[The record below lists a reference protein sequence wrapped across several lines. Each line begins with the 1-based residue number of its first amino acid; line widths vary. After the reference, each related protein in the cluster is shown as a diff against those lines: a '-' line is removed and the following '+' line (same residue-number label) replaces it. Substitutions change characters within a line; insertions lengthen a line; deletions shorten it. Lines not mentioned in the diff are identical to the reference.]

1 MKHVAKARARFLCA
15 IALTLA
21 FTGAVFGEQDPPRL
35 EAEDEILSLD
45 FTDSTLRE
53 VLEAIGDEV
62 GLQFLFDDKVDL
74 GATTSV
80 SLSDTSVLD
89 ALRFVAR
96 SNRLFYVVR
105 GSQSVL
111 IAPDTRQKRQEHMP
125 QGMRTFQLDHADPRT
140 VITVLRS
147 LLQTRNLVH
156 DDRLNTVTM
165 KDTVGQLDIAEE
177 IIDRL
182 DRESDEA
189 PDIRAV
195 DREPFWVG
203 TEFSQDLRSRGD
215 SIPRL
220 ELDMEQAVT
229 LDLDNS
235 TVRQVFETLGNVAG
249 IQFVF
254 ALEIDLSQPASF
266 ALSKMSV
273 QEALDTVNQRLGN
286 FSVVW
291 DSRTVFIAPDSR
303 GRRLAEENVA
313 IQFFYLSHADPREV
327 ITALRSLIQIR
338 QIAEIPRLNAV
349 VIKET
354 VVNLETAQEV
364 VERMDRADAKTVS
377 DVGS

>member
-1 MKHVAKARARFLCA
+1 
-15 IALTLA
+15 
-21 FTGAVFGEQDPPRL
+21 
-35 EAEDEILSLD
+35 
-45 FTDSTLRE
+45 
-53 VLEAIGDEV
+53 
-62 GLQFLFDDKVDL
+62 
-74 GATTSV
+74 
-80 SLSDTSVLD
+80 LSDTSVLD
-89 ALRFVAR
+89 ALRFVTR
-96 SNRLFYVVR
+96 SNRHFYVVR

-327 ITALRSLIQIR
+327 ITALRSLIQSR

-354 VVNLETAQEV
+354 VVNLKTAQEV

>member
-1 MKHVAKARARFLCA
+1 MKHVAKARAWFLCA

-273 QEALDTVNQRLGN
+273 QETLDTVNQRLGN

-327 ITALRSLIQIR
+327 ITALRSLIQSR
-338 QIAEIPRLNAV
+338 KIAEIPRLNAV
-349 VIKET
+349 VIKEN
-354 VVNLETAQEV
+354 VAKLEIAQEA
-364 VERMDRADAKTVS
+364 VERMDRDDAKAAS
-377 DVGS
+377 DEDR

>member
-1 MKHVAKARARFLCA
+1 MKHVSKVRARFLCA

-45 FTDSTLRE
+45 FTDSTIRE

-80 SLSDTSVLD
+80 SLSDTTVLD
-89 ALRFVAR
+89 ALRFVAQ

-105 GSQSVL
+105 GSQSVF

-125 QGMRTFQLDHADPRT
+125 QGMRTFQLDHADPQT

-147 LLQTRNLVH
+147 LLQPGNLVH
-156 DDRLNTVTM
+156 DDQLNTVTM
-165 KDTVGQLDIAEE
+165 EDTFGQLDIAEE

-195 DREPFWVG
+195 DREPFWIG

-220 ELDMEQAVT
+220 ELDMEQEVT

-254 ALEIDLSQPASF
+254 ALEIDRSQPASF

-273 QEALDTVNQRLGN
+273 QEALDTVNQRLGT

-291 DSRTVFIAPDSR
+291 DSRTVFIAPDSP

-313 IQFFYLSHADPREV
+313 IQFFYLSHADPRKV
-327 ITALRSLIQIR
+327 ITALRSLIPVR
-338 QIAEIPRLNAV
+338 QTAVIPRLNAV

-354 VVNLETAQEV
+354 VVKLEAAQEV
-364 VERMDRADAKTVS
+364 VEGLDRADAKTVS
-377 DVGS
+377 DAGS